1 MNGSGNEKSHHTE
14 LEALLAY
21 LDDVVQSFEKHPD
34 EDTRQ
39 AVFGM
44 LQAIDALH
52 REGLKRLAAYLEQ
65 RGAGQLLE
73 DAAEADRVVYT
84 VLGLYDM
91 LAPDEEAL
99 AGVEAAL
106 ARVQPYVESHGG
118 TLKVLDVEG
127 GIVHVEMGGAC
138 RGCAGSQ
145 ITLQRGVK
153 KALEENFPGFEDLVV
168 HEASVSVGVAGEN
181 GLIGLDKIETAPSYV
196 QAPAFEPVARL
207 DDVAPGTMKQVQLG
221 DIRVLLANV
230 DGDVY
235 ALGDRCPGSV
245 LPLSAGELDGNI
257 VTCPWHGERFDARSG
272 RRLQE
277 NGRRRGEDAPFYPL
291 AIKDGEI
298 HVAVNVS
305 TRPPLREGSY
315 EG

>member
-1 MNGSGNEKSHHTE
+1 MNGSGSEKSHHTE
-14 LEALLAY
+14 LEALLSY
-21 LDDVVQSFEKHPD
+21 LDDAVQFFEGHPD

-52 REGLKRLAAYLEQ
+52 REGLKRLATYLEQ
-65 RGAGQLLE
+65 HGAAQLLG
-73 DAAEADRVVYT
+73 DAAEADRVIYT
-84 VLGLYDM
+84 LLGLYGM
-91 LAPDEEAL
+91 LPPDEEIL
-99 AGVEAAL
+99 ADVEAAL
-106 ARVQPYVESHGG
+106 AHVQPYVESHGG
-118 TLKVLDVEG
+118 TLKVLEVDG

-138 RGCAGSQ
+138 RGCPGSQ

-153 KALEENFPGFEDLVV
+153 KALEENYPAFEDLVV
-168 HEASVSVGVAGEN
+168 HEASVSAGLAGGN
-181 GLIGLDKIETAPSYV
+181 GLIGLDRIETAPSYLR
-196 QAPAFEPVARL
+196 APAFEPVARV
-207 DDVAPGTMKQVQLG
+207 DDVAPGTMKQVQL
-221 DIRVLLANV
+221 DEIRVLLANV

-245 LPLSAGELDGNI
+245 LPLSAGELDGNV
-257 VTCPWHGERFDARSG
+257 VTCPWHGERFDVRSG

-277 NGRRRGEDAPFYPL
+277 NGRRRGENASFYPL
-291 AIKDGEI
+291 AIEDGKI

-305 TRPPLREGSY
+305 ARPPLREASY